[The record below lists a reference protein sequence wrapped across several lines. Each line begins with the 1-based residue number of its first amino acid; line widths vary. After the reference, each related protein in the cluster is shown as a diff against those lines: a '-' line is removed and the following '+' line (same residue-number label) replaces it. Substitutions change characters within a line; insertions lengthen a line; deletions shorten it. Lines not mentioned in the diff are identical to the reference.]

1 MAVSEEARHRL
12 YQRLEEVLGLE
23 NANTMMAS
31 IPPVAWAEVATKA
44 DLDDLAARMAT
55 TGDVAELRAEF
66 RGELNRMLLGVI
78 TANAAM
84 AGLALAAAQ
93 LIAG

>member
-12 YQRLEEVLGLE
+12 YQRLEEVLGHE
-23 NANTMMAS
+23 HARTMMES
-31 IPPVAWAEVATKA
+31 IPPLGWSEVASKR
-44 DLDDLAARMAT
+44 DLDELAARMAT
-55 TGDVAELRAEF
+55 KEDIATLRAEF
-66 RGELNRMLLGVI
+66 RGEQNRLLLGVI

-93 LIAG
+93 LIA